1 MMIKKL
7 CLIAALVFSL
17 GIMGAYAQRSQSIVT
32 VVKVIG
38 EPWYTRMGEGAK
50 EFGDEN
56 PSISTRTVGP
66 ARADSAL
73 QLRIVEDLI
82 AKKVDALAVAPMDP
96 STLEGALKKAMSRGI
111 IVVTNEAYDMVNMHA
126 DIEAVDNATFGAKIN
141 EGLVNCMGE
150 SGKWTTFVGSLGT
163 NNHVLWAKSAAVNAQ
178 KYPNMTLVDPL
189 NESFNDANRAY
200 DKAKEIMRKYPD
212 IKGFQGHSAIDV
224 IGIGRAVEEAGLQGK
239 ICVFGIGL
247 PQDSG
252 KYLDSGAINGISFW
266 DPKDASLAM
275 DTVAK
280 LLLDKKPLTDGM
292 NLGVPG
298 YENVAIRKGKGDGVL
313 VIGDAAKFVDKT
325 NWQQYPF

>member
-1 MMIKKL
+1 M
-7 CLIAALVFSL
+7 
-17 GIMGAYAQRSQSIVT
+17 
-32 VVKVIG
+32 
-38 EPWYTRMGEGAK
+38 
-50 EFGDEN
+50 
-56 PSISTRTVGP
+56 
-66 ARADSAL
+66 
-73 QLRIVEDLI
+73 
-82 AKKVDALAVAPMDP
+82 
-96 STLEGALKKAMSRGI
+96 
-111 IVVTNEAYDMVNMHA
+111 
-126 DIEAVDNATFGAKIN
+126 N

-292 NLGVPG
+292 NLGG
-298 YENVAIRKGKGDGVL
+298 AGL
-313 VIGDAAKFVDKT
+313 
-325 NWQQYPF
+325 

>member
-1 MMIKKL
+1 MIIKKL
-7 CLIAALVFSL
+7 CPIVAILFSL
-17 GIMGAYAQRSQSIVT
+17 GIMDAYAQETRSIVT

-50 EFGDEN
+50 AFGDEN
-56 PSISTRTVGP
+56 PDIITRTVGP

-73 QLRIVEDLI
+73 QLRIIEDLI

-96 STLEGALKKAMSRGI
+96 STLEGALKKAMDRGM

-126 DIEAVDNATFGAKIN
+126 DIEAVDNATFGATMN
-141 EGLVNCMGE
+141 AALVNCME
-150 SGKWTTFVGSLGT
+150 KKGKWTTFVGSLGT
-163 NNHVLWAKSAAVNAQ
+163 NNHVQWARGAAVNAQ
-178 KYPNMTLVDPL
+178 QYPKMMLVDPL

-252 KYLDSGAINGISFW
+252 KYLNSGAINGISFW
-266 DPKDASLAM
+266 DPKDASIAM
-275 DTVAK
+275 DKVAK
-280 LLLDKKPLTDGM
+280 LLLDKKRLTDGM
-292 NLGVPG
+292 DLGVPG
-298 YENVAIRKGKGDGVL
+298 YEKVSIRQGQGNGVL
-313 VIGDAAKFVDKT
+313 VIGDAAKFVDKS